1 MTVAT
6 KEVQEEQQMYDE
18 SLSAVSVAKKYSCE
32 VLLEKTSYEHVLNC

>member
-18 SLSAVSVAKKYSCE
+18 SLSAVSVAKNIVAKSC
-32 VLLEKTSYEHVLNC
+32 